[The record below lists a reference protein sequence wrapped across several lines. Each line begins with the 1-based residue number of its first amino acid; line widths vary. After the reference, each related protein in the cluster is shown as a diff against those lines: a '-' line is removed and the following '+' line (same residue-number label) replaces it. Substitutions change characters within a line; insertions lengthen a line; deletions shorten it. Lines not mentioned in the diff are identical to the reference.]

1 VIGDLRSQNKKAVKS
16 GVTRLRRQAGWQ

>member
-1 VIGDLRSQNKKAVKS
+1 VIGDLRSQNKKAVKA